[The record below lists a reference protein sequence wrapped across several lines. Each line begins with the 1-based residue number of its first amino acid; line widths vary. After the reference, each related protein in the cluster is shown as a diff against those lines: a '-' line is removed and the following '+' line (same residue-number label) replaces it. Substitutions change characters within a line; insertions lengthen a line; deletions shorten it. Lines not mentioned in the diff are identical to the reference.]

1 MAYVIKESGRWQS
14 FKSDF
19 LEIPRIGVQDEKL
32 EIPQT
37 LSQQSP
43 LETILEN
50 TRLSSFD
57 LCTYQLKPRPPPPRA
72 KVGIWLDIITNL
84 SKLPPYWG
92 ILTGK
97 TPTQVGKP
105 F

>member
-50 TRLSSFD
+50 TSLSSLD
-57 LCTYQLKPRPPPPRA
+57 LIFSK
-72 KVGIWLDIITNL
+72 II
-84 SKLPPYWG
+84 
-92 ILTGK
+92 I
-97 TPTQVGKP
+97 
-105 F
+105 FF

>member
-50 TRLSSFD
+50 TRLSLYFSPSRGFQTTEK
-57 LCTYQLKPRPPPPRA
+57 CAWYPRF
-72 KVGIWLDIITNL
+72 VNGNEN
-84 SKLPPYWG
+84 
-92 ILTGK
+92 
-97 TPTQVGKP
+97 
-105 F
+105 